1 VSAAPSVSLVPTAQA
16 EPDQVARTTFLVGVR
31 DGLIQDVAFSLY
43 VPDLI
48 LSLNNVAVNVSAV
61 VNANAR
67 RLSSR
72 SNQQQQQQSR
82 RLQIDVQYPTS
93 IDGLIETS
101 K

>member
-1 VSAAPSVSLVPTAQA
+1 MSAAPSVSLVPTAQA

-72 SNQQQQQQSR
+72 SNQQQQQSR

>member
-72 SNQQQQQQSR
+72 SNQQPQQQSR